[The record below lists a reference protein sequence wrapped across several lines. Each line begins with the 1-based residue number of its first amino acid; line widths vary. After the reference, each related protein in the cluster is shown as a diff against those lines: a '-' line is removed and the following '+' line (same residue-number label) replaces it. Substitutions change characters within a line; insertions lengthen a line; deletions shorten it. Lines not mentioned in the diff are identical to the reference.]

1 MISKRMGNTVAVR
14 LNIGEEISEQL
25 KKVCKEYGIRAGS
38 VIGIGAVKGAV
49 LGVYD
54 IESKQ
59 YSENRFDSFMEL
71 CNLTGNVSEMNGDC
85 YLHLH
90 VTLADEKGNAFGG
103 HMKSAV
109 IGAPAEIFITVLDGE
124 IGRKLHEETGINI
137 FEW

>member
-1 MISKRMGNTVAVR
+1 MISKRMGNTLAVR
-14 LNIGEEISEQL
+14 LNIGEEICEQL
-25 KKVCKEYGIRAGS
+25 KAVCNEYNIKAGS
-38 VIGIGAVKGAV
+38 VLGIGAVKGAV

-54 IESKQ
+54 IESRQ
-59 YSENRFDSFMEL
+59 YTENRFDSFMEL

-103 HMKSAV
+103 HLKSAT
-109 IGAPAEIFITVLDGE
+109 IGATAEIFITVLDGE
-124 IGRKLHEETGINI
+124 IGRKPDEETGINI